1 MSAGESSHDAL
12 TQEVPDAFQRWA
24 RTVFGAPRRPQDL
37 IADVQARDEIID
49 RLATLVTRREIREV
63 RTGTRERRS
72 TASRLDRST
81 VDPFAFTAE
90 TLRVESQYIAQ
101 CRPCMA
107 SGMTRCD
114 ACGGGCTVVCRNCG
128 GSGKQRSE
136 KTGRP
141 INCKICKKTGRVPC
155 GACTTTGSVSCRT
168 CSGSGHQLAWLA
180 FEESEQWQVTVSP
193 QHSPI
198 VLAHPGLRETRPL
211 SSDELSM
218 FSVVES
224 QYSQGAAEPRGLG
237 EPYRQIPQ
245 ARAVA
250 IDPRLERIRSQQFL
264 RLAIVRRDVTY
275 EMCGTAGTVV
285 LSGKALLGAT
295 TPEAIHPIRQRL
307 YAWVSLVGLVV
318 VIGALLRAAVVGS
331 STYFDGAKRWSAV
344 LVTAAVVCAVPA
356 SGALLR
362 AWRGGT
368 RFRRIARPVLASAG
382 VVVLAL
388 VGVIVVGLIVR
399 PSTSE
404 LQTALA
410 SGDVARARVVLEA
423 LKERATSGDLL
434 DLEDR
439 VILAEAGKQIGQ
451 DRLKLL
457 DRVASRKGTASA
469 EAATAA
475 RNERLSQVRNLVRA
489 KDARGALAALDE
501 WFREDRS
508 VEVSEERARAHEVH
522 VSACKTAPCRLVA
535 AATAHKARET
545 DERLAQVKSY
555 RAKVWDSL
563 AIEQVSEKSVVPRLQ
578 QVHQL
583 VERASDALDI
593 AASDPEIVARATA
606 AITFGQAEQRKVP
619 LLGMDLAVAR
629 ELLGPAK
636 LTENGV
642 PMFSVGGVA
651 VYAAVDQVGR
661 CTGLFAIGASPS
673 NRALESDS
681 WSAHRILSQALGRP
695 ATIKRS
701 NGPTSQWYEGGVPV
715 VVRWRDGEIM
725 ELRVGNATP

>member
-1 MSAGESSHDAL
+1 MSGGESSHDAL
-12 TQEVPDAFQRWA
+12 MQEVPTAFQRWT
-24 RTVFGAPRRPQDL
+24 RTVFGAPRHPQDL
-37 IADVQARDEIID
+37 ITDVQARDEIID
-49 RLATLVTRREIREV
+49 RLATLVTRREIRAV

-72 TASRLDRST
+72 TASRLDPST
-81 VDPFAFTAE
+81 VDPFAYTSE

-101 CRPCMA
+101 CRACMA
-107 SGMTRCD
+107 SGMMRCD
-114 ACGGGCTVVCRNCG
+114 ACGGGCTVVCRYCG

-141 INCKICKKTGRVPC
+141 INCKICKKSGRVPC
-155 GACTTTGSVSCRT
+155 GTCTATGNVSCRT

-198 VLAHPGLRETRPL
+198 VLAHPALAEARPL

-218 FSVVES
+218 FSIVES
-224 QYSQGAAEPRGLG
+224 QYSQGPIEPRGLG
-237 EPYRQIPQ
+237 EPYRPAPQ
-245 ARAVA
+245 ARGVA
-250 IDPRLERIRSQQFL
+250 IDSRLERIRAQQYL

-275 EMCGTAGTVV
+275 EMCGTTGTVV

-295 TPEAIHPIRQRL
+295 TPEAVHPIRQRL
-307 YAWVSLVGLVV
+307 YAWISLVGLVGV
-318 VIGALLRAAVVGS
+318 LGVLLRAGCVGS
-331 STYFDGAKRWSAV
+331 STYFEGAAQWSAI
-344 LVTAAVVCAVPA
+344 LVAAAVACAVPA
-356 SGALLR
+356 FGALLR
-362 AWRGGT
+362 AWRGGA
-368 RFRRIARPVLASAG
+368 RFRRVARPVLASTG
-382 VVVLAL
+382 VVALAL
-388 VGVIVVGLIVR
+388 VGVMVVGLVVR
-399 PSTSE
+399 PSASE
-404 LQTALA
+404 LQAALA
-410 SGDVARARVVLEA
+410 SGDVTRARIIVEA
-423 LKERATSGDLL
+423 LKERTAGGGLL

-439 VILAEAGKQIGQ
+439 VLLAEAGKQIGQ
-451 DRLKLL
+451 ERLKLL
-457 DRVASRKGTASA
+457 DQVARRKGAASA

-489 KDARGALAALDE
+489 KDARAALAALEE

-522 VSACKTAPCRLVA
+522 AGACKTDTCRLVA
-535 AATAHKARET
+535 AANANKARET
-545 DERLAQVKSY
+545 DDRLAQVKSY

-563 AIEQVSEKSVVPRLQ
+563 ATEQVSEKPVVPRLQ

-583 VERASDALDI
+583 VERASDALDTV
-593 AASDPEIVARATA
+593 ASDPEIVARATA

-619 LLGMDLAVAR
+619 LLGMDLAVAK

-636 LTENGV
+636 LTANGV
-642 PMFSVGGVA
+642 PMFSVGGIA
-651 VYAAVDQVGR
+651 VYAAVDQTGR
-661 CTGLFAIGASPS
+661 CTGLFAIGDSPS
-673 NRALESDS
+673 NRALKSDS
-681 WSAHRILSQALGRP
+681 WSADRILSQALGRP

-715 VVRWRDGEIM
+715 VVRWREGEIM